1 LNLIIPILPK
11 HCKAIL
17 RYLICCPVKV
27 AFKLMAKG
35 FVLLAASGC
44 QVAERH
50 IPFILITDL
59 ELLTG

>member
-1 LNLIIPILPK
+1 
-11 HCKAIL
+11 
-17 RYLICCPVKV
+17 
-27 AFKLMAKG
+27 MAKG